1 MFNLNKIIYT
11 LLIFLLMELGL
22 LAIYSVISESSS
34 ESHSNTKIFKVV
46 NMDKYK
52 SLPIL
57 KIKSPTI
64 KEAEQVKSH
73 TLIKPKRIKSLEDVL
88 VHVSPHRK
96 SDIISI
102 QNQMVQPII
111 YTKSIKLTEMSIE
124 NKKQTFINMMIPSI
138 LVAKHRIKEERKKVL
153 KLLRQEHISKKD
165 DLWLRKKRHI
175 FKASTVHEL
184 YERMELHPTSIVIAQ
199 AIIESGWGTSRFF
212 EQANNVF
219 GIWSFN
225 EHEKRIAASK
235 KRGDK
240 TIYLKKYK
248 DVEQSVSDYFLLL
261 STKDAYKEFREKRL
275 ESQDPFIL
283 IEQLGKYS
291 ELGEAYIENLKNTI
305 EENQLLAYDSYSLD
319 I

>member
-11 LLIFLLMELGL
+11 LLICLLLELGV
-22 LAIYSVISESSS
+22 LAIYSAISESSS
-34 ESHSNTKIFKVV
+34 ESHAITKIFEVV
-46 NMDKYK
+46 NTAKYEP
-52 SLPIL
+52 LPIL
-57 KIKSPTI
+57 KIKSPII

-165 DLWLRKKRHI
+165 DLWLRKKRYI
-175 FKASTVHEL
+175 FKASTVDEL

-248 DVEQSVSDYFLLL
+248 DVEQSISDYFLLL

>member
-11 LLIFLLMELGL
+11 LLIFLLLELGL

-34 ESHSNTKIFKVV
+34 EKHANTKIFKVV
-46 NMDKYK
+46 DTDKHEP
-52 SLPIL
+52 LPIL
-57 KIKSPTI
+57 KIKSPII

-88 VHVSPHRK
+88 IHVSPHRK

-165 DLWLRKKRHI
+165 DLWLRKKRYI
-175 FKASTVHEL
+175 FKASTVDEL

-248 DVEQSVSDYFLLL
+248 DVEQSISDYFLLL